1 MNCFSKKTQAF
12 LWVFLFFLWF
22 SFVSPGIFFFPHAM
36 CFPKNLPPKSPG
48 VEAVLH
54 GGLEPDDNRATRD
67 PWKPPER
74 TIQKPIEIWR

>member
-12 LWVFLFFLWF
+12 LWVFLLFLGLFRF
-22 SFVSPGIFFFPHAM
+22 SWDI
-36 CFPKNLPPKSPG
+36 LPPKSPG

>member
-1 MNCFSKKTQAF
+1 MN
-12 LWVFLFFLWF
+12 FFLKENPGF
-22 SFVSPGIFFFPHAM
+22 SMGVSVLSMVFFRFSWDILFTHAM

-54 GGLEPDDNRATRD
+54 GGLEPDENKATRD

-74 TIQKPIEIWR
+74 TIQNPIEIWR